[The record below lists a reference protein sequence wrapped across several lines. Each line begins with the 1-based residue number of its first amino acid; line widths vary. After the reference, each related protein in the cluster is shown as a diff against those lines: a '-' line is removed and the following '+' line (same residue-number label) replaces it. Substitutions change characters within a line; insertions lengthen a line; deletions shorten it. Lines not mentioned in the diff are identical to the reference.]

1 VPWRLNLRA
10 TDGREVLTAVGA
22 AIATALIVV
31 LAHHKLGSTLA
42 LVVPLVLV
50 LVVIVLMR
58 PLLAV
63 TIALVVPI
71 LLEGPAFGLFG
82 FVAHVYDPFYKRIT
96 PVDAL
101 VVLAVASVAL
111 DMIRERRPL
120 RYPRELRAPHLLL
133 ALGMVCGLAVGKNG
147 SGEGLKSLVLAENL
161 LAYLLFVPVAVANLK
176 VEPERLKLLLGG
188 LFALAIFKAFLGLI
202 EIGAHK
208 GPSIEGTSDLT
219 YYEPTANWV
228 IMVALLGVFAAILA
242 RLRPPLWMLLGTPL
256 LIASLLLSYRRSFWI
271 AAVLGVLLVVLLAL
285 SPVGRRLLVPTA
297 LIVAAGIWLL
307 GSINFQSQNPI
318 VKRAASLSPTSLTTN
333 IEDRYRLDERANVFG
348 ELKEKPITGI
358 GINVS
363 WNSSRRPLPIE
374 HEEAREYVHFAALWW
389 WMKMGILGLLAYFAL
404 LIATARLSWRVWRE
418 RSEPIFRV
426 FGLASLCGVAGLL
439 VAETTA
445 TFTAAELRFTIVF
458 AIQIGLLA
466 LIASLPRAA
475 TDGEGEDGEPDAAP
489 A

>member
-10 TDGREVLTAVGA
+10 TDGREVLTAVAA
-22 AIATALIVV
+22 AIATALIV
-31 LAHHKLGSTLA
+31 LAVHHKVHSAVA

-58 PLLAV
+58 PVLAV

-71 LLEGPAFGLFG
+71 LLEGPAFGLFS
-82 FVAHVYDPFYKRIT
+82 FVAHVYDPFYKRLT

-101 VVLAVASVAL
+101 VVLAIASVAL
-111 DMIRERRPL
+111 DMLRERRSL
-120 RYPRELRAPHLLL
+120 RYPRELRIPHVLL
-133 ALGMVCGLAVGKNG
+133 ALGMVCGIAIGKN
-147 SGEGLKSLVLAENL
+147 SGDGLKSLILAENL
-161 LAYLLFVPVAVANLK
+161 IAYFIFVPVAVANVRVEPSRLK
-176 VEPERLKLLLGG
+176 VLLGG
-188 LFALAIFKAFLGLI
+188 LFALAVFKAFLGVI
-202 EIGAHK
+202 EIAGHK
-208 GPSIEGTSDLT
+208 GPAIEGTSNLT

-228 IMVALLGVFAAILA
+228 IMIALLGVFAALIA
-242 RLRPPLWMLLGTPL
+242 RLRPPLWMVLATPL

-333 IEDRYRLDERANVFG
+333 VEDRYRLDERANVWG
-348 ELKEKPITGI
+348 ELKEKPLTGL

-363 WNSSRRPLPIE
+363 WNASKRPLPVE

-389 WMKMGILGLLAYFAL
+389 WMKMGIFGLLAYLAL
-404 LIATARLSWRVWRE
+404 LIATARLSWLVWRE
-418 RSEPIFRV
+418 RTEPIFRV

-466 LIASLPRAA
+466 LIAGLPRAA
-475 TDGEGEDGEPDAAP
+475 TDEEGTGSEPDAAP